1 MRFTRW
7 VTGLLL
13 CATAAVVGCTPI
25 VPTESTTTTSATPPP
40 DDVAAGTNHSCGLTD
55 AGGVKCWG
63 SNGLGEL
70 GDGTTDDSTTPVDV
84 VGLGSGVVAVAT
96 GVGHS
101 CALTTGGG
109 VKCWG
114 WNAAGQLGNGTT
126 DDTTT
131 PVDVVGLGS
140 GVTAISATY
149 SHTCAA
155 TDAGAVKCWGWNTY
169 GQLGDGT
176 DVDATTPV
184 DVSGLGGGVT
194 AVSAGTVH
202 TCALTAT
209 GGVKCWGYN
218 DFAVLGDGTTTSS
231 AVPVDVVGLGAGVTA
246 VSTGQTHSCALQ
258 LTGGVKCWGSNAFG
272 ELGDGTT
279 ELRASPVDVVGRGSG
294 TIAVTT
300 GANHS
305 CAIVAGGTVDCWGS
319 NDYGQLGD
327 GTVTT
332 SPLPVHV
339 VGLAG
344 ASDPSAGTAHTCV
357 VVPTG
362 LQCWGSN
369 ERGQLGDGTTDDS
382 PTPVTVIDLG

>member
-1 MRFTRW
+1 M
-7 VTGLLL
+7 
-13 CATAAVVGCTPI
+13 
-25 VPTESTTTTSATPPP
+25 
-40 DDVAAGTNHSCGLTD
+40 
-55 AGGVKCWG
+55 
-63 SNGLGEL
+63 
-70 GDGTTDDSTTPVDV
+70 
-84 VGLGSGVVAVAT
+84 
-96 GVGHS
+96 
-101 CALTTGGG
+101 
-109 VKCWG
+109 
-114 WNAAGQLGNGTT
+114 
-126 DDTTT
+126 
-131 PVDVVGLGS
+131 
-140 GVTAISATY
+140 
-149 SHTCAA
+149 
-155 TDAGAVKCWGWNTY
+155 
-169 GQLGDGT
+169 
-176 DVDATTPV
+176 
-184 DVSGLGGGVT
+184 
-194 AVSAGTVH
+194 
-202 TCALTAT
+202 
-209 GGVKCWGYN
+209 
-218 DFAVLGDGTTTSS
+218 
-231 AVPVDVVGLGAGVTA
+231 PVDVVGLGAGVTA

-382 PTPVTVIDLG
+382 PTPVAVIDLG